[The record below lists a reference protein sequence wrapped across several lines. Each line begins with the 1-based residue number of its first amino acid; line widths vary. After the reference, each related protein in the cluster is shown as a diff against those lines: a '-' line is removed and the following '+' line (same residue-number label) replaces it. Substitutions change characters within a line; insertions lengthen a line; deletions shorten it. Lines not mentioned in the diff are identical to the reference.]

1 MRKRLA
7 RIFFLAMLAIGSMAG
22 MKMSQEEIEKLMNLM
37 NRTEIVQMVE
47 KDDPPR

>member
-1 MRKRLA
+1 MRKLG
-7 RIFFLAMLAIGSMAG
+7 RILLLAMMAVGSMAG

-37 NRTEIVQMVE
+37 NRTEIVQMIE